1 VSEFLVE
8 VYISTATGS
17 LPTPQYEDISA
28 AAAELTRQGTHV
40 RLVRSILVP
49 EDETCFYLFRA
60 QTGDAVRQAA
70 ARVGLQFERVVEA
83 VADWGT
89 VRHV

>member
-1 VSEFLVE
+1 VPEYLVE
-8 VYISTATGS
+8 VYFSRVAATS
-17 LPTPQYEDISA
+17 LLPSPDALSA
-28 AAAELTRQGTHV
+28 AAEQLTREGTRV

-60 QTGDAVRQAA
+60 QTGDAVRETA
-70 ARVGLQFERVVEA
+70 ARAGVQFERVVEA
-83 VADWGT
+83 VADWGA